1 MIKYKYFRNR
11 NSDWKGRK
19 NMASYET
26 SAELRSALA
35 AAEDAADA
43 KLAKLGRL
51 SASARMKLL
60 FDEGTFVETG
70 KYIGRKTT
78 ELDSGDSDSLEPIVT
93 GYGAINGALVF
104 AFSQDFSRL
113 SGALGEMHAK
123 KICSIYDMAEK
134 ACAPIVGIFD
144 SAGAKILEGVDAL
157 AGYGSVMARVASAG
171 IPQIAVI
178 SGPCTGAN
186 AVISQMMDIT
196 VTAAKTGEMRMASS
210 EILEDKTLG
219 TPDKLAEQGVS
230 AITAA
235 DDADALARVRT
246 LMAYLVGAIETTD
259 DANRAVNV
267 DALMSG
273 EYDVHTVINEVFDA
287 GSFDELYAE
296 SAGMLVCGL
305 ASMNGKVVGVLANN
319 PAVKG
324 GKLCPGSADK
334 ALKFLNVCD
343 RWAIPVITLADS
355 CGIPSSDKAE
365 EKGLAY
371 KLALFAKAYATA
383 RIPKISVVL
392 GRAYGSLY
400 SIFGSKAIGADIAFA
415 LDSARISAMSPETAV
430 EFLGEVSDESKHSET
445 AERWAMEFA
454 SPIRAAKGGHI
465 DDIIASGEL
474 RARIAAA
481 VEMLTV

>member
-1 MIKYKYFRNR
+1 
-11 NSDWKGRK
+11 
-19 NMASYET
+19 MASYET
-26 SAELRSALA
+26 SAELRRAVE
-35 AAEDAADA
+35 AAETAADA
-43 KLAKLGRL
+43 KLAKLGKL
-51 SASARMKLL
+51 SASARMKFL

-78 ELDSGDSDSLEPIVT
+78 ELDSGDGDSLEPVVT
-93 GYGAINGALVF
+93 GYGAVNGVLVF
-104 AFSQDFSRL
+104 AFSQDYSRL

-123 KICSIYDMAEK
+123 KICNVYDMAEK
-134 ACAPIVGIFD
+134 SCSPIVGIFD
-144 SAGAKILEGVDAL
+144 SAGAKVLEGVDAL
-157 AGYGSVMARVASAG
+157 AGYGEVMAKAANAD

-210 EILEDKTLG
+210 TVLEDKTLG
-219 TPDKLAEQGVS
+219 TPAKLAEQGVS

-235 DDADALARVRT
+235 DDADAMAKVRT
-246 LMAYLVGAIETTD
+246 LISYFGGEFATSD
-259 DANRAVNV
+259 NANRAVNV
-267 DALMSG
+267 DSLMQG
-273 EYDVHTVINEVFDA
+273 EYDVHAVINEVFDA
-287 GSFDELYAE
+287 GSFTELYAE

-305 ASMNGKVVGVLANN
+305 AAMNGKVVGVMANN

-334 ALKFLNVCD
+334 ALKFLGICD
-343 RWAIPVITLADS
+343 RYAVPVITLADS
-355 CGIPSSDKAE
+355 CGIPSSDRAE

-400 SIFGSKAIGADIAFA
+400 SIFGSKAIGADIALA
-415 LDSARISAMSPETAV
+415 LDSAKIAAMAPEAAV
-430 EFLGEVSDESKHSET
+430 EFLGIVNDESKHNET
-445 AERWAMEFA
+445 AEKWAGEFA
-454 SPIRAAKGGHI
+454 SPIRAAKSGHI
-465 DDIIASGEL
+465 DDIIDSSEL

-481 VEMLTV
+481 VEMLTA

>member
-1 MIKYKYFRNR
+1 
-11 NSDWKGRK
+11 
-19 NMASYET
+19 MASYET
-26 SAELRSALA
+26 SAELRRAVE
-35 AAEDAADA
+35 AAETVADA
-43 KLAKLGRL
+43 KLAKLGKL

-70 KYIGRKTT
+70 KYIGRKST
-78 ELDSGDSDSLEPIVT
+78 ELDSGEDDSLEPVVT
-93 GYGAINGALVF
+93 GYGAVNGVLVF
-104 AFSQDFSRL
+104 AFSQDYSRL

-123 KICSIYDMAEK
+123 KICNVYDMAEK
-134 ACAPIVGIFD
+134 SCSPVVGIFD

-157 AGYGSVMARVASAG
+157 AGYGEVMAKAANAD

-210 EILEDKTLG
+210 AVLEDKTLG
-219 TPDKLAEQGVS
+219 TPEKLAEQGVS
-230 AITAA
+230 AA
-235 DDADALARVRT
+235 DDADALAKVRT
-246 LMAYLVGAIETTD
+246 LISCFGGEFVTSD
-259 DANRAVNV
+259 NANRAVNI
-267 DALMSG
+267 DSLMQG
-273 EYDVHTVINEVFDA
+273 EYDVHAVINEVFDA
-287 GSFDELYAE
+287 GSFIELYAE
-296 SAGMLVCGL
+296 SAGMIVCGL
-305 ASMNGKVVGVLANN
+305 AAMNGKVVGVMANN

-334 ALKFLNVCD
+334 ALKFLGICD
-343 RWAIPVITLADS
+343 RYAVPVITLADS
-355 CGIPSSDKAE
+355 CGIPSSDRAE

-383 RIPKISVVL
+383 RVPKISVIL

-415 LDSARISAMSPETAV
+415 LDSAKIAAMAPEAAV
-430 EFLGEVSDESKHSET
+430 
-445 AERWAMEFA
+445 EFA
-454 SPIRAAKGGHI
+454 SPIRAAKSGHI
-465 DDIIASGEL
+465 DDIIASSEL

-481 VEMLTV
+481 VEMLTA